1 MRRYARLQAVKVL
14 PLPVAIWINARG
26 FASASDSSRLPMAR
40 ACTGQSAPASSG
52 GMACKRWRRFP
63 AVRYAL
69 PASAIPAAAGIPDV
83 APESTQRARASGVWK
98 AKTLRLRGS
107 GLQQV
112 GEARLQSG
120 GFVEE
125 RQRSAVGGQ
134 NIRQPVAV
142 LAGLGLDAG
151 ERVAG
156 RLGLHDAGRVLI
168 DVQQVIGDAVAGFQA
183 ELAHGN
189 APCGVDVH
197 RVSVL
202 HGPTCLLKQGV
213 NLDAGFLFGGGHRS
227 VGTIRN
233 RNSR

>member
-1 MRRYARLQAVKVL
+1 MEGENV
-14 PLPVAIWINARG
+14 
-26 FASASDSSRLPMAR
+26 
-40 ACTGQSAPASSG
+40 
-52 GMACKRWRRFP
+52 
-63 AVRYAL
+63 
-69 PASAIPAAAGIPDV
+69 AAARV
-83 APESTQRARASGVWK
+83 RV
-98 AKTLRLRGS
+98 
-107 GLQQV
+107 QQV

-142 LAGLGLDAG
+142 PARLGLDAG

-156 RLGLHDAGRVLI
+156 RLGLDDAGRLPI

-183 ELAHGN
+183 ELAHRD
-189 APCGVDVH
+189 APCGGDVH

-213 NLDAGFLFGGGHRS
+213 NLDAGFMFGGGHRS